1 MMRGQ
6 QKCIVTIENKGEDE
20 PTIIA
25 PDYFTKTFFEIGA
38 ANSAKINLIEYK
50 NYAFDS
56 EDGEDE
62 MEGMED
68 EMEEMEAEQ
77 DEGEEKEPEK
87 ENDPEE
93 QPSKIEGEAAENAAE
108 PNEAP

>member
-6 QKCIVTIENKGEDE
+6 HKCLVTIENKGEDE

-25 PDYFTKTFFEIGA
+25 PDYFSKTFFEIGA
-38 ANSAKINLIEYK
+38 ANSAKITLIEYK
-50 NYAFDS
+50 NYQYDS
-56 EDGEDE
+56 EEGEDE

-77 DEGEEKEPEK
+77 VEGEEKGEEGPQK

-93 QPSKIEGEAAENAAE
+93 PSKIEEGVENAGA
-108 PNEAP
+108 